1 MRSPKIEIAFVG
13 SGDRFDRLTF
23 HRHAFSLLADT
34 DSADRLAGTWR
45 TTSEL
50 PEPQTPPDAL
60 APCGGVAAGGRCSD
74 RSRSGERL
82 IGQAWVQTVCALVP
96 RTQALA
102 G

>member
-1 MRSPKIEIAFVG
+1 LSPESEIAFVG

-23 HRHAFSLLADT
+23 HRHAFSLLADI
-34 DSADRLAGTWR
+34 DPDDRLAGTR
-45 TTSEL
+45 RSIPEL
-50 PEPQTPPDAL
+50 PRPQNPPDAL
-60 APCGGVAAGGRCSD
+60 APCGDVAANGECSD

-82 IGQAWVQTVCALVP
+82 IGQAWMQAVCAAVP